1 MNIKINNSEIAEL
14 SQDTNGWVV
23 DYGYKKWGYDLAT
36 NIEIDSQEE
45 KLTFHPTCGCTTSF
59 QKKTETG
66 YSLTLKYDSKR
77 KGNFSKI
84 VKIMKANKLFKEIKL
99 TGTIVS

>member
-1 MNIKINNSEIAEL
+1 MNIKITNSEIAEL
-14 SQDTNGWVV
+14 SQDTNGWVI
-23 DYGYKKWGYDLAT
+23 DYGYKKWGQYIAT
-36 NIEIDSQEE
+36 NLEIESED

-59 QKKTETG
+59 QEKTENG
-66 YSLTLKYDSKR
+66 YNLTLTYDSKR

-84 VKIMKANKLFKEIKL
+84 VKVMKANKLFKEIKL